1 MNVMELRN
9 LALEEERSNRKL
21 AKRKKYGK
29 PTTLTYSTK
38 YIKLLKAVRN
48 LPYEI
53 SSRKLCELMNEK
65 QPYANWQLYIIDNNT
80 DKCYVLHFNDRTHD
94 FDVLHA
100 DYSNESKEVV
110 LEKLSKYNWF
120 KGYLSAKVDKDDNVF
135 YQYYYTKSNNKSWH
149 EESKWTGI
157 ARLPRQLKTALES
170 YLEQT
175 FVTKDGLKNQIQS
188 KEK

>member
-9 LALEEERSNRKL
+9 LALEEERSNRRL
-21 AKRKKYGK
+21 ARRKKFGK

-48 LPYEI
+48 LPFEI
-53 SSRKLCELMNEK
+53 SSEKLCEMMNE
-65 QPYANWQLYIIDNNT
+65 QPHSNWQFYIIDNSQN
-80 DKCYVLHFNDRTHD
+80 KCLELHFHDKTHD

-100 DYSNESKEVV
+100 DYSNENKLAVC
-110 LEKLSKYNWF
+110 EKLSKYNWF
-120 KGYLSAKVDKDDNVF
+120 KGYLSAKLDKDENVF

-149 EESKWTGI
+149 EESVWTGI
-157 ARLPRQLKTALES
+157 ARLPRQLKTTLES
-170 YLEQT
+170 FLEKT
-175 FVTKDGLKNQIQS
+175 VITKDGLKIPNQS